1 MHLPVRTSPRFVGSR
16 LFPFRSLASILPV
29 DMSKRRQIKS
39 IRDRATCPHRGGLMS
54 QTVEPSPLAPPTPTI
69 NPDSPSTN
77 PTMDVSSNTS
87 PRSLQT
93 PQSPAPLALS
103 EFMAQ
108 TTPCSD
114 TTSPSD
120 KPPSPRDGSRLKPG
134 EEPKQTAAPS
144 EPQATIPTQQSEDTP
159 PPPLAQHDS
168 PPPTDWLATRQQLLP
183 RRNQG
188 RKADWIR
195 GWSQAV
201 SDHGE
206 ATYCA
211 CSETVEAGNRGRK
224 GRTSDIAGN
233 VRAILQRTTTPTHN
247 KPATA
252 TTTPATPESEVCPNC
267 SRPPSPPEPA
277 SPSIG
282 SNLSSSRPLSR
293 GGRSLAKRVGELFA
307 RVRHG
312 RSSSAHKRDA
322 EIRRLAWPEECQ
334 PRWAT
339 TGQGQKRFL
348 VRPPSQ
354 PVSAPT
360 APVAAHKSQSMD
372 YFATRSHSR
381 GRISAGGVGG
391 SGGALRPSSSE
402 LDEVTDSG
410 AVPPGLARSMSR
422 LRRAAALLQR
432 AMNRSKG

>member
-1 MHLPVRTSPRFVGSR
+1 MVTQS
-16 LFPFRSLASILPV
+16 
-29 DMSKRRQIKS
+29 
-39 IRDRATCPHRGGLMS
+39 
-54 QTVEPSPLAPPTPTI
+54 EPLPLA
-69 NPDSPSTN
+69 
-77 PTMDVSSNTS
+77 
-87 PRSLQT
+87 
-93 PQSPAPLALS
+93 
-103 EFMAQ
+103 
-108 TTPCSD
+108 
-114 TTSPSD
+114 
-120 KPPSPRDGSRLKPG
+120 K
-134 EEPKQTAAPS
+134 
-144 EPQATIPTQQSEDTP
+144 IPTQQPDDIQTP
-159 PPPLAQHDS
+159 PLTQQES

-206 ATYCA
+206 TAYCA

-233 VRAILQRTTTPTHN
+233 VRAILQRTTSPTHT
-247 KPATA
+247 KSTPAI
-252 TTTPATPESEVCPNC
+252 TTTTTTTIPATPEPEICPNC
-267 SRPPSPPEPA
+267 SRPPSPPETP
-277 SPSIG
+277 SPTLG
-282 SNLSSSRPLSR
+282 SHLSSARPLSH
-293 GGRSLAKRVGELFA
+293 GGRTLAKRVGELFA
-307 RVRHG
+307 RVRRG
-312 RSSSAHKRDA
+312 RSSSSAHKRDA
-322 EIRRLAWPEECQ
+322 EIRRLAWPVECQ

-360 APVAAHKSQSMD
+360 APGGGGGAHKAQSMD
-372 YFATRSHSR
+372 YFAAGGGARSHSR

-391 SGGALRPSSSE
+391 GGAHMRPSSSE
-402 LDEVTDSG
+402 MDGGSDSE

-432 AMNRSKG
+432 ATTRSKG